1 MSPTIK
7 LAFLLVGV
15 LLMIVVGVSVGP
27 SGSDLGIW
35 LSAARHDDQVDRI
48 ILYDIRIPRVLMTII
63 VGGGLAMM
71 GAAIQGLFRNPLA
84 DPALIGVSGGA
95 ALFAVGFMTL
105 GVTSPW
111 LTILGVPGFAFIGGL
126 LTTYL
131 VLIIGQRGAGLSGVL
146 LAGIAVN
153 AVTIA
158 GVGLLTYMTSD
169 QQLRSVAFWALGS
182 FNGVTWGN
190 LGVSMVIG
198 CAALLVLREHRCL
211 NAITLGESQARHL
224 GINVRWLQIRII
236 IYAALA
242 VGVGVSMVGIIA
254 FVGLVVPHLV
264 RMAIGSSHRVVLP
277 GSALMGALLTLLA
290 DTLAR
295 LMIAPAELPVGL
307 LMSLVGGPFFV
318 WLIVKQQKTLGI

>member
-1 MSPTIK
+1 M
-7 LAFLLVGV
+7 LGV
-15 LLMIVVGVSVGP
+15 LLLLAAVAVTVGP
-27 SGSDLGIW
+27 TGTDLGIW
-35 LSAARHDDQVDRI
+35 VTVASGDDRVAQV
-48 ILYDIRIPRVLMTII
+48 ILYDIRIPRVLLTMV

-71 GAAIQGLFRNPLA
+71 GAAIQGMFRNPLA

-111 LTILGVPGFAFIGGL
+111 LVMLGVPGFAFIGGL

-131 VLIIGQRGAGLSGVL
+131 VLVIGRRGAGVSGVL

-169 QQLRSVAFWALGS
+169 AQLRSVTFWALGS
-182 FNGVTWGN
+182 FNGATWGN
-190 LGVSMVIG
+190 VVMSLLIVVVAI
-198 CAALLVLREHRCL
+198 AAMREHQRL

-224 GINVRWLQIRII
+224 GVDVRSLQVRII
-236 IYAALA
+236 VYAALA

-254 FVGLVVPHLV
+254 FVGLIVPHLV
-264 RMAIGSSHRVVLP
+264 RMALGSNHNVVLP
-277 GSALMGALLTLLA
+277 GSLLMGALLTLLA

-295 LMIAPAELPVGL
+295 LLIAPAEIPVGL
-307 LMSLVGGPFFV
+307 LTSLVGGPFFI
-318 WLIVKQQKTLGI
+318 WLIVRQQKTLGI